1 MRALRQA
8 AIGLAALCCGGALAG
23 PYDGVYVPSSGGQ
36 APGLEACAALGI
48 LIGEDWLKYYEI
60 RCDLSNPVQIR
71 AMDAL
76 LHDGICWIEGG
87 SPETP
92 PKEGRVLI
100 RRMASGDI
108 ALVTPYMDVRL
119 AACEVAG

>member
-1 MRALRQA
+1 MRARRNLM
-8 AIGLAALCCGGALAG
+8 IGLAALCGGGALAG
-23 PYDGVYVPSSGGQ
+23 PYDGVYVPN
-36 APGLEACAALGI
+36 PGAQTPALEACAALGI
-48 LIGEDWLKYYEI
+48 LIGEDWMKYYEI

-71 AMDAL
+71 AMDARL
-76 LHDGICWIEGG
+76 YDGICWIEGG
-87 SPETP
+87 SSQTP